1 MIYNAFY
8 SILLGMINKKQKTLN
23 QRGVVDKKL
32 MKWLGLRT
40 EPAPRS
46 GWLKAIRGSLGI
58 SSSQLAK
65 LMGINQANVTRL
77 EKREAKGTASF
88 ESVNQAARAMN
99 CKVIY
104 AIVPDDNYQSLEEV
118 ITEKSNNLAQTTLKK
133 LEHSMELE
141 KQSSGVSL
149 SDVEKLSNELKVNLD
164 PRLWK
169 KK

>member
-1 MIYNAFY
+1 MN
-8 SILLGMINKKQKTLN
+8 NKKKRTLN
-23 QRGVVDKKL
+23 QREIIDRKSG
-32 MKWLGLRT
+32 KWLDLRT

-65 LMGINQANVTRL
+65 LMGIHQANVTRL

-88 ESVNQAARAMN
+88 ESINQAAKAMN

-104 AIVPDDNYQSLEEV
+104 AIVPDDNYQDLEE
-118 ITEKSNNLAQTTLKK
+118 IMTEKSNNLAQITLEK

-141 KQSSGVSL
+141 KQSSGVSS
-149 SDVEKLSNELKVNLD
+149 SDIKKLSHELKINLD
-164 PRLWK
+164 PRLWEK
-169 KK
+169 K

>member
-1 MIYNAFY
+1 M
-8 SILLGMINKKQKTLN
+8 SHKKQKTLN
-23 QRGVVDKKL
+23 QREIVDKKL
-32 MKWLGLRT
+32 TKWLGLRT
-40 EPAPRS
+40 ESIPRS

-58 SSSQLAK
+58 SSSQLAH
-65 LMGINQANVTRL
+65 LMGIHQANVTRL

-88 ESVNQAARAMN
+88 ESINQAAQAMN

-104 AIVPDDNYQSLEEV
+104 AVVPDNKYQSLEDLM
-118 ITEKSNNLAQTTLKK
+118 TEKSDDLAQRTLKK
-133 LEHSMELE
+133 IEHTMELE

-149 SDVEKLSNELKVNLD
+149 SDIKKLSHDLKINLD

>member
-1 MIYNAFY
+1 M
-8 SILLGMINKKQKTLN
+8 SNKKQKTLN
-23 QRGVVDKKL
+23 QRELIDKKL
-32 MKWLGLRT
+32 VRWRGLQN
-40 EPAPRS
+40 EPNPGS

-88 ESVNQAARAMN
+88 GSVNQAAKAMN
-99 CKVIY
+99 CKIIY
-104 AIVPDDNYQSLEEV
+104 AIVPDNNYQSLEDI
-118 ITEKSNNLAQTTLKK
+118 ITEKSNNLAKTTLEK

-149 SDVEKLSNELKVNLD
+149 SDIKKLSNELKINLD
-164 PRLWK
+164 SRLWEK
-169 KK
+169 K